1 MRNTAAHPS
10 RIGILVV
17 AYNAAST
24 LSSTLDRI
32 PAEFRQRI
40 TEVIILDDASRDD
53 TSLHSKD
60 WAQRPDSPAT
70 VVIRHTKNLG
80 YGGNQKVAYRL
91 AIERNL
97 DIVVL
102 LHGDGQYAPEC
113 LPQMVAPLESG
124 ECDAVFGS
132 RMMERGAAKQGG
144 MPLYKRLG
152 NRVLSGMENRLLST
166 RLTEFHSGYRAYSV
180 RALRE
185 IPFEH
190 NHDGFD
196 FDTQIIVQLLHAGK
210 RIVEIPIPTYYGDE
224 ICYVNGIRYAK
235 DVIADVIEYRMA
247 AKGFGTVDWVPKPD
261 EYAFKEGDGSS
272 HAILLEMLGGL
283 PPSRVLDLGCS
294 GGLLAEQVRG
304 QGHHVTGVDYREA
317 PGVRDRTDEF
327 VLADLEKGI
336 PAEVGGGYDVV
347 IAGDVIEHLS
357 KPGRA
362 LLQVRH
368 LLRPGGQVLLSVPNF
383 GHWYPRVRTAVG
395 SFGYDRRGILDETHL
410 HFFTRSSLRRLVR
423 NCGFDVLEEQCT
435 GLPLGSI
442 SEADGRRLHAIR
454 RIDRGLVGLRPTLFG
469 YQFIQ
474 RLTPHAEEAVV
485 VFDGSVGDRLCD
497 LDQPQRDEVDGPP
510 MARK

>member
-1 MRNTAAHPS
+1 
-10 RIGILVV
+10 
-17 AYNAAST
+17 
-24 LSSTLDRI
+24 
-32 PAEFRQRI
+32 
-40 TEVIILDDASRDD
+40 
-53 TSLHSKD
+53 
-60 WAQRPDSPAT
+60 
-70 VVIRHTKNLG
+70 
-80 YGGNQKVAYRL
+80 
-91 AIERNL
+91 
-97 DIVVL
+97 
-102 LHGDGQYAPEC
+102 
-113 LPQMVAPLESG
+113 
-124 ECDAVFGS
+124 
-132 RMMERGAAKQGG
+132 
-144 MPLYKRLG
+144 
-152 NRVLSGMENRLLST
+152 
-166 RLTEFHSGYRAYSV
+166 
-180 RALRE
+180 
-185 IPFEH
+185 
-190 NHDGFD
+190 
-196 FDTQIIVQLLHAGK
+196 
-210 RIVEIPIPTYYGDE
+210 
-224 ICYVNGIRYAK
+224 
-235 DVIADVIEYRMA
+235 
-247 AKGFGTVDWVPKPD
+247 
-261 EYAFKEGDGSS
+261 
-272 HAILLEMLGGL
+272 
-283 PPSRVLDLGCS
+283 VLDLGCS

-362 LLQVRH
+362 LLQMRH